1 MKKQSL
7 PENMTYE
14 EAMERLSEIVRL
26 LDGGKLSL
34 DDSVKLFEEGT
45 ALAKFCDNALK
56 AAELKIKQLIEIP
69 EETEND

>member
-1 MKKQSL
+1 MKKQTL

-34 DDSVKLFEEGT
+34 DDSVKLFEEGA
-45 ALAKFCDNALK
+45 ALARFCDNALK
-56 AAELKIKQLIEIP
+56 AAELKIKQLSEIP

>member
-1 MKKQSL
+1 MKKQTL

-34 DDSVKLFEEGT
+34 DDSVKLFEEGA
-45 ALAKFCDNALK
+45 ALAKFCDNSLK
-56 AAELKIKQLIEIP
+56 AAELKIKQLSEIP

>member
-1 MKKQSL
+1 MKKQTL

-34 DDSVKLFEEGT
+34 DDSVKLFEEGA
-45 ALAKFCDNALK
+45 ALARFCDNSLK
-56 AAELKIKQLIEIP
+56 AAELKIKQLSEIP